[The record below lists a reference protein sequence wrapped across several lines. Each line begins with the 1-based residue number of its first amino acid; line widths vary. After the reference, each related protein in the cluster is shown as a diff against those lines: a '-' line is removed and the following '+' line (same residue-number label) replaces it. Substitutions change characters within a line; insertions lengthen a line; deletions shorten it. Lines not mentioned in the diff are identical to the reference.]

1 MPVPVGPISRM
12 FDFCSSTSC
21 RVLRVVVV
29 DPLVVVVDGD
39 GELLLGPLL
48 ADDVEVEELLDLFR
62 LRKLAGAFHRARLV
76 LAVLGDDVEADVD
89 ALVADV
95 DRRARRSTSS
105 RRAGLVAEAATQD
118 VAAVPLLRHVPI
130 GSFLEVVRF
139 YAAPS

>member
-1 MPVPVGPISRM
+1 M
-12 FDFCSSTSC
+12 FDFCSSTSW

-95 DRRARRSTSS
+95 DRGPGDQLLHVALR
-105 RRAGLVAEAATQD
+105 LVAEAATQD
-118 VAAVPLLRHVPI
+118 VAAVPLLRHCLL
-130 GSFLEVVRF
+130 GSFSEVAQILR
-139 YAAPS
+139 